1 MQSLQDLEYL
11 KNNLT
16 NNQEFNESQEIEDKP
31 VPYRWSHGSTDLHLG
46 DGLIVYSLIQYMR
59 AKVCVCLG
67 SGGGFIPRLMTQ
79 ARYDLHQQKIF
90 EGDNNLSWGDI
101 GVTYVVDAMNGIGG
115 NVDWFREESFL
126 RRTFHPRIISE
137 TTEKAFHN
145 FFVLNDIK
153 IDYLHIDAGHSYE
166 NVKEDFELY
175 SQILSPNAIVSI
187 HDTDPNYADNYII
200 TNEVKDRGDF
210 DDWHG
215 PIKFA
220 KELKEN
226 SEWEV
231 FDLFNF
237 GIQKN
242 KPASTGLTL
251 VKRCQK

>member
-1 MQSLQDLEYL
+1 MLQDLHYL
-11 KNNLT
+11 KNYLT
-16 NNQEFNESQEIEDKP
+16 NNLEYNEYQEQEEIP
-31 VPYRWSHGSTDLHLG
+31 VPYRWSHGATDTHLG
-46 DGLIVYSLIQYMR
+46 DGLIIYSLIQYMR

-67 SGGGFIPRLMTQ
+67 SGGGFVPRIMTQ
-79 ARYDLHQQKIF
+79 ARYDLYKQNIF
-90 EGDNNLSWGDI
+90 EGNSDLNWGDI

-115 NVDWFREESFL
+115 KVDWFKEESFF
-126 RRTFHPRIISE
+126 RRTFHPRILST
-137 TTEKAFHN
+137 TTEQAFHN
-145 FFVLNDIK
+145 HFVLNDVK

-175 SQILSPNAIVSI
+175 SQLLSPNGIISI
-187 HDTDPNYADNYII
+187 HDTDPNFADNYLV

-215 PIKFA
+215 PIQFV

-226 SEWEV
+226 PKWET

-237 GIQKN
+237 GIVKN

-251 VKRCQK
+251 VRRK